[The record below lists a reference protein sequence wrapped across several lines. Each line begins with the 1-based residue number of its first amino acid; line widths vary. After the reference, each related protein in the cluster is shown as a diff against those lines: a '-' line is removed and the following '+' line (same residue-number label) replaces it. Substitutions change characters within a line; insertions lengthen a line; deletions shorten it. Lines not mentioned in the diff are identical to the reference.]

1 MKAKLLA
8 QIASSL
14 IRIERTLNYLANVEG
29 IETSSDPIWLPPEG
43 IWEHYCGVEHA
54 TIGVNEGAKCDWC
67 GLTKE
72 ET

>member
-29 IETSSDPIWLPPEG
+29 IEI
-43 IWEHYCGVEHA
+43 
-54 TIGVNEGAKCDWC
+54 
-67 GLTKE
+67 TKSLICPTTPKVIRKFLLKE
-72 ET
+72 KT